1 MLILLFCGAKVVK
14 KMQICK
20 FCAGKENLFL
30 MCGTVMARV
39 KVLNSAFIVRLL
51 SVYCAWIVR
60 VLCVIDRVKSSEDKK
75 ADK

>member
-14 KMQICK
+14 KMQISK

-30 MCGTVMARV
+30 MCRTVKARV

-51 SVYCAWIVR
+51 SVYCPSIVR
-60 VLCVIDRVKSSEDKK
+60 VLCVNS
-75 ADK
+75 A

>member
-51 SVYCAWIVR
+51 SVYCA
-60 VLCVIDRVKSSEDKK
+60 
-75 ADK
+75 